1 MLAPTDPVA
10 PMDLPLWMLHLA
22 RVHESFSTFIT
33 ARLPPR
39 AIDVAGGTR
48 SRAVGK
54 ALWRTLYVMWVGE
67 HSQAI
72 TNDEERRMFLRYST
86 AFFRAAL
93 SHLFFEK
100 NWPKLA

>member
-1 MLAPTDPVA
+1 MA
-10 PMDLPLWMLHLA
+10 HLA

-48 SRAVGK
+48 SRDVGK
-54 ALWRTLYVMWVGE
+54 AYWRTLYVMWVGE

-72 TNDEERRMFLRYST
+72 TNDEERRMFLRYWNNEAT
-86 AFFRAAL
+86 VPAFSDRCPED
-93 SHLFFEK
+93 S
-100 NWPKLA
+100 NQQILAPAQHAPRG